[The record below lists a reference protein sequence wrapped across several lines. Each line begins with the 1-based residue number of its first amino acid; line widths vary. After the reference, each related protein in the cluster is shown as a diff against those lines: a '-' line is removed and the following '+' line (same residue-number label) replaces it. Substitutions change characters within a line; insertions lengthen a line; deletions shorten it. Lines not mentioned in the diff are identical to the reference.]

1 MKKLSLIILA
11 LFVVAFVSAQS
22 SKVNSAYANYNHAS
36 TELAGGDLEAAV
48 KDLREATVNIEPA
61 IANEK
66 TKLKSKTWRYRGN
79 IYSMIAGI
87 ESMDEE
93 FPDATDK
100 AIESYRKA
108 MELDTKGSYKD
119 DITQSIVAMYN
130 SGLQLGV
137 EAYSAQEYEKA
148 IYYFETNQ
156 QLYDIIGLVD
166 TMGIYN
172 AGLAADHGGFN
183 DKAVENYLK
192 CADMG
197 YEGEYCYNKSIN
209 LLSGQEKYDEA
220 IEVSKA
226 ARIKFPE
233 SQAIIIS
240 QLNVYLKADKYEEAE
255 IELEQAANESPDD
268 ANMWFALGVVK
279 ENLDKKDEAVAAYV
293 KSLEVDPDF
302 YNSNMNLAIL
312 YFSKASDMINAAN
325 EIPVNEIDK
334 YEAAKA
340 DAMEQLKLAVPY
352 FEKSYTLKPENKNVL
367 LDLKEAYGQL
377 NDTENYNRVKE
388 LIEGN

>member
-1 MKKLSLIILA
+1 MKKLSLLILTFFIV
-11 LFVVAFVSAQS
+11 LFVSAQS
-22 SKVNSAYANYNHAS
+22 SKVNSAYANYNRAS
-36 TELAGGDLEAAV
+36 TVLAGGDLETAME
-48 KDLREATVNIEPA
+48 DLREATVNIEPA
-61 IANEK
+61 ISHEK
-66 TKLKSKTWRYRGN
+66 TMTKTKTWRYRGN

-87 ESMDEE
+87 ESMNEE

-119 DITQSIVAMYN
+119 EVTQSIVAMYN

-137 EAYSAQEYEKA
+137 EAYTAKEYKKA
-148 IYYFETNQ
+148 IGYFETNQ
-156 QLYDIIGLVD
+156 QLYDILGLVD

-172 AGLAADHGGFN
+172 AGLSADFGGFK
-183 DKAVENYLK
+183 DIAVENYLK
-192 CADMG
+192 CASMG

-209 LLSGQEKYDEA
+209 LLSEQEKYDEA
-220 IEVSKA
+220 IEVSKT
-226 ARIKFPE
+226 ARKAFPE
-233 SQAIIIS
+233 SQAIIIA
-240 QLNVYLKADKYEEAE
+240 QLNVYLKADKYQEAE
-255 IELEQAANESPDD
+255 LELQQAANESPDD

-279 ENLDKKDEAVAAYV
+279 ENLEKKDEAADAYK
-293 KSLEVDPDF
+293 KSIEVDPDF

-312 YFSKASDMINAAN
+312 YFSKASAMINAAN

-352 FEKSYTLKPENKNVL
+352 FEKSYSLKPDNKNVL

-388 LIEGN
+388 LIDSM